1 MRIVQLAIFK
11 DLEKDYSTLQ
21 MEYKKQKNLRQNYR
35 RLKGGKYEK

>member
-21 MEYKKQKNLRQNYR
+21 TEYKKQKNLRLEIR
-35 RLKGGKYEK
+35 RLKGVTR